1 MPSVRP
7 RIVGQS
13 VPPPLPPS
21 VGGSSDEDEESY
33 PSIPR
38 NTGDERTPNQL
49 ESADWRTD
57 LRTQLAKDLRAVADD
72 LGQPSFVLDNWMDE
86 QFDVMLNYLYA
97 QGFIAREEDFN
108 ASVDVL
114 VPGGGSLTIGDM
126 GDQRFEDLNR
136 TPTVG
141 GKYNP
146 FSIEG
151 LSAIYQASL
160 LWVGAQIPGFNQI
173 RGNTQAGG
181 GSGGSRGPTA
191 QDIRNSMDE
200 DQLTQAA
207 SNLWQTYLIE
217 ENPDARRIAK
227 DYINEIVATKGQK
240 KLDFETFVMGR
251 IKKTGRYAA
260 LYRNKDEGV
269 SELQYLQPFVQ
280 TAMSALGGKKGAV
293 HSVAAEGAI
302 LGSDPAS
309 FAARLQREDAVRN
322 SSGFI
327 SGLEER
333 VRGLNNVLRG

>member
-1 MPSVRP
+1 MTTRP

-21 VGGSSDEDEESY
+21 VGGSSPVEDEESY

-126 GDQRFEDLNR
+126 GDQRFEDLSR
-136 TPTVG
+136 TPTIG

-173 RGNTQAGG
+173 RGNTQVG
-181 GSGGSRGPTA
+181 GSGGSRGPPGRKKPRDRHLLSPSVKRCLRRETCLT
-191 QDIRNSMDE
+191 IMD
-200 DQLTQAA
+200 A
-207 SNLWQTYLIE
+207 S
-217 ENPDARRIAK
+217 
-227 DYINEIVATKGQK
+227 
-240 KLDFETFVMGR
+240 
-251 IKKTGRYAA
+251 
-260 LYRNKDEGV
+260 V
-269 SELQYLQPFVQ
+269 SEAGETVHEPLAIQPGKTASPQVQ
-280 TAMSALGGKKGAV
+280 HFLGRTPAL
-293 HSVAAEGAI
+293 SV
-302 LGSDPAS
+302 
-309 FAARLQREDAVRN
+309 
-322 SSGFI
+322 SG
-327 SGLEER
+327 R
-333 VRGLNNVLRG
+333 T